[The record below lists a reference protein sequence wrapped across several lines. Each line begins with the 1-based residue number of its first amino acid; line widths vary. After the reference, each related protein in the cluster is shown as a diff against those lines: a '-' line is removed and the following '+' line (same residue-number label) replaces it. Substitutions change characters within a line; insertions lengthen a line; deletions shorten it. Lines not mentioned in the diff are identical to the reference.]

1 MLRGTVAASNLSL
14 SLYGGE
20 FSFQVEPRIT
30 RDRDGHGR
38 NDGLKEKFSVACFSS
53 VFLLSSQCLVF
64 GQEEVPVTFGSRGG
78 FFSPSFLKSPS
89 SSMHTLPL
97 LLQKYIKNP
106 GTEPLGEI

>member
-1 MLRGTVAASNLSL
+1 MGGSFLFKLSL
-14 SLYGGE
+14 
-20 FSFQVEPRIT
+20 
-30 RDRDGHGR
+30 
-38 NDGLKEKFSVACFSS
+38 GLLEIETDMAEMTASKRSS
-53 VFLLSSQCLVF
+53 VWHVFLPFFLLSSRCLVF

-106 GTEPLGEI
+106 GTEPLGVSPDFRSLLVMQIDRDG